1 MPWEGEGGGIV
12 MGAPLERKGEPLP
25 KGCGKVSFADAKRA
39 SSEGSRVDCQRWW
52 FNRPIHFEMFYSKYI
67 VLYNGT
73 EVAALL
79 SILLKIKAFWMLCV
93 TLETTRGGPE
103 GAKPVTSALG
113 EGPCLLHESFHR
125 AFYSSDLSVRG
136 SWGTSQEELV
146 LSRAL
151 KDSAQV
157 HR

>member
-12 MGAPLERKGEPLP
+12 MGVPLERKGEPLP

-79 SILLKIKAFWMLCV
+79 SILLKNKSLLDALCHPGNYTRRPRGCKA
-93 TLETTRGGPE
+93 
-103 GAKPVTSALG
+103 
-113 EGPCLLHESFHR
+113 
-125 AFYSSDLSVRG
+125 SDLCLGRRTMSF
-136 SWGTSQEELV
+136 
-146 LSRAL
+146 A
-151 KDSAQV
+151 
-157 HR
+157 